1 MPLWGAGFR
10 ASLPCCERNNQTLAR
25 RATLPTKDCNP
36 NPSLADQAT
45 MTLNVLGAARA
56 NDSLRAQPP
65 LTGRLGKGGE
75 AQVGGTGGGFQRQ
88 RSGQFV
94 YANRIAERRGIVALD

>member
-1 MPLWGAGFR
+1 
-10 ASLPCCERNNQTLAR
+10 
-25 RATLPTKDCNP
+25 
-36 NPSLADQAT
+36 

-94 YANRIAERRGIVALD
+94 YANRIAERRSTGSKRPEEQKSRFSTRSPVRKRWPGSGIIL